1 MKFRAKKWL
10 FVNKRSRF
18 DEHFITFYKITYLNT
33 IKHLSRQF
41 LINTKFYNVVI
52 CYTILKKRSFFNF
65 RRSRMKDVIVKNG
78 IIL

>member
-33 IKHLSRQF
+33 IKHLSQQS
-41 LINTKFYNVVI
+41 LVNTKIYNVVI
-52 CYTILKKRSFFNF
+52 CYIVLKKAKFF
-65 RRSRMKDVIVKNG
+65 
-78 IIL
+78 